1 MLGINRNSSANGVR
15 LPALYISSNPQAI
28 HSVQYSGMMRHG
40 QQYIE
45 KVTDDIMECNTKE
58 EAIEYL
64 NRLRRHLLDGT
75 INLYE

>member
-1 MLGINRNSSANGVR
+1 MLGINRNSSANGVG
-15 LPALYISSNPQAI
+15 LPALYISSNSQVI
-28 HSVQYSGMMRHG
+28 HSVQYSGMMKHG

-45 KVTDDIMECNTKE
+45 QVTNNIMRCNTKE

-64 NRLRRHLLDGT
+64 TRLRRDLLDGT